1 MALAQ
6 KPDSAQ
12 PWNLRMLAEMPVAA
26 VHFRSSC
33 SFWSCIPPFSE
44 HLVLSE
50 IRVHLDLNGHVGIYP
65 IDKPTSRLVLDIQ
78 TFISFQPSVSAE
90 APVFPELRSYAR
102 VALWRQVV
110 TEHDGFEP
118 FH

>member
-1 MALAQ
+1 MAM
-6 KPDSAQ
+6 
-12 PWNLRMLAEMPVAA
+12 WEV
-26 VHFRSSC
+26 
-33 SFWSCIPPFSE
+33 
-44 HLVLSE
+44 
-50 IRVHLDLNGHVGIYP
+50 YP

-118 FH
+118 FHWNMNPLNDLKAQVQGVLEAIPPPQEKNTNKLCQS

>member
-1 MALAQ
+1 MALA

-33 SFWSCIPPFSE
+33 SFWSFIPPFSE

-50 IRVHLDLNGHVGIYP
+50 IRVPLDLNGHVGIYP
-65 IDKPTSRLVLDIQ
+65 IDKPICDHLWVLIHSDHSTQ
-78 TFISFQPSVSAE
+78 KKAVLE
-90 APVFPELRSYAR
+90 VFDPTLRSI
-102 VALWRQVV
+102 
-110 TEHDGFEP
+110 
-118 FH
+118 